1 MKVPVYNQAAEAVGE
16 IELNSK
22 IFEVKPSRHLLAESV
37 RVQQANARK
46 GLAHTKTRGEVSG
59 GGKKPW
65 KQKGTGRA
73 RFGSS
78 RVPIWRGGG
87 IVFGPTGNENYSI
100 KLNKAAK
107 KTAIKQALSLSA
119 SSSKLIIIESIELK
133 EAKTSAANNLL
144 SKIGATGSVLV
155 VVSAKTPELVRAF
168 RNLANVKLATAS
180 YLNVFDII
188 NADHIVLTSD
198 AVSTVHDWLA
208 ASEKPAAKGGEK

>member
-1 MKVPVYNQAAEAVGE
+1 
-16 IELNSK
+16 
-22 IFEVKPSRHLLAESV
+22 
-37 RVQQANARK
+37 
-46 GLAHTKTRGEVSG
+46 
-59 GGKKPW
+59 
-65 KQKGTGRA
+65 
-73 RFGSS
+73 
-78 RVPIWRGGG
+78 VPIWRGGG

-180 YLNVFDII
+180 YINVFDII
-188 NADHIVLTSD
+188 NADHIVLTAD